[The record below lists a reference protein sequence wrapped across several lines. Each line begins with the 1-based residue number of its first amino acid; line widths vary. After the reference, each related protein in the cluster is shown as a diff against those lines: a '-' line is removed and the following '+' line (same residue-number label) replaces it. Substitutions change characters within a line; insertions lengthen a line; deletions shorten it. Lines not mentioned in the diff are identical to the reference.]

1 MDEQSWAGPLVPDE
15 RTLGMS
21 QEFSFTLSFDDFDLS
36 LLGDPPPDRDSDE
49 FGPRVTAFFAK
60 QFEGFGGL
68 ARVTINDDAREIQVR
83 WTKQSHWKDPKE
95 KILDL
100 LNRGETTKAL
110 PLLWTAV
117 KQDPKDT
124 NSLYRLGLVYNE
136 LRQFKK
142 ASETLE
148 RLVNLVP
155 NHIHGLTAL
164 GVAEIGSGNLL
175 IAEEWL
181 NKAIQLA
188 PQDRWALRNLSG
200 CLMKQ
205 GRHLDAI
212 TMIRRCL
219 VVAPD
224 DIAMIVGLGDAYEAL
239 GHLDE
244 AERLFTAAI
253 QTGGPEHV
261 VDIAKD
267 RLTRMSEAKLRSSSS
282 ELRPDVVRFILD
294 ALHLFDSMTPQQI
307 QSLALEIALLG
318 NQGLNVHDPSK
329 KYHIKTL
336 AGEFTGLHLIS
347 IMYAAFQEFA
357 PQQDVGIDLSKEY
370 AEAKQNRR

>member
-1 MDEQSWAGPLVPDE
+1 M
-15 RTLGMS
+15 
-21 QEFSFTLSFDDFDLS
+21 
-36 LLGDPPPDRDSDE
+36 
-49 FGPRVTAFFAK
+49 
-60 QFEGFGGL
+60 
-68 ARVTINDDAREIQVR
+68 
-83 WTKQSHWKDPKE
+83 
-95 KILDL
+95 
-100 LNRGETTKAL
+100 
-110 PLLWTAV
+110 
-117 KQDPKDT
+117 
-124 NSLYRLGLVYNE
+124 
-136 LRQFKK
+136 
-142 ASETLE
+142 
-148 RLVNLVP
+148 NLVP

-164 GVAEIGSGNLL
+164 GVAEIGSGTLL

-329 KYHIKTL
+329 KYHIKSL

-370 AEAKQNRR
+370 AEAMQNRR